1 MKKLIFYVLSFFIS
15 FVILYLLVFTYFFFT
30 FEKDFKYNF
39 QSLENLNFY
48 KKYSK
53 KVNHLRGI
61 EPSDTDSLDKKKQL
75 FSKLKRHGLVSS
87 SRGPRGGYRLA
98 LGTEE
103 ISIAKII
110 YSVDEKIDI
119 TRCHGK
125 QNCQKDQRCLTHD
138 LWMELNMHV
147 SGFLNVITISD
158 LINRNNVRHVSKQQD
173 FAYVQMHR
181 S

>member
-1 MKKLIFYVLSFFIS
+1 MQLTTKGRYAVNALLDLALHDSEGPVALVDIAKRQNIS
-15 FVILYLLVFTYFFFT
+15 QTYL
-30 FEKDFKYNF
+30 E
-39 QSLENLNFY
+39 
-48 KKYSK
+48 
-53 KVNHLRGI
+53 
-61 EPSDTDSLDKKKQL
+61 QL

-147 SGFLNVITISD
+147 SGFLNGITIFD
-158 LINRNNVRHVSKQQD
+158 LINHNNVRHVSKQQD
-173 FAYVQMHR
+173 FDYVQLHR
-181 S
+181 N

>member
-1 MKKLIFYVLSFFIS
+1 MQLTTKGRYAVNALLDLALHDSEGPVALADIATRQSIS
-15 FVILYLLVFTYFFFT
+15 QTYL
-30 FEKDFKYNF
+30 E
-39 QSLENLNFY
+39 
-48 KKYSK
+48 
-53 KVNHLRGI
+53 
-61 EPSDTDSLDKKKQL
+61 QL

-147 SGFLNVITISD
+147 SGFLNGITIFD

-173 FAYVQMHR
+173 FDYVQLHR
-181 S
+181 N

>member
-1 MKKLIFYVLSFFIS
+1 M
-15 FVILYLLVFTYFFFT
+15 
-30 FEKDFKYNF
+30 
-39 QSLENLNFY
+39 
-48 KKYSK
+48 
-53 KVNHLRGI
+53 
-61 EPSDTDSLDKKKQL
+61 
-75 FSKLKRHGLVSS
+75 VSS

-147 SGFLNVITISD
+147 SGFLNGITIFD

-173 FAYVQMHR
+173 FDYVQLHR
-181 S
+181 N